1 MRISPNVISIFLIG
15 TGLLAWSLT
24 ARSLVDN
31 PDLDVPLNPLGINR
45 SPYGEV
51 FAMAMQSPIES
62 YFHAG
67 MGEGSHQHAPGE
79 ACTDKC
85 TTPKEEKHVHDE
97 NCEHNH
103 SEDDHATHEEN
114 KEASSLHSQLLS
126 LIESMNEVS
135 HLRTN
140 PKAPNESLMRYH
152 RRQAEDKLRF
162 AYEMDPSHYG
172 NYNSLHF
179 FLTEPQIGTRK
190 QLTPSALKLAEDTI
204 GYCLKQEND
213 PRPALTAAA
222 ACTNILELMFTDY
235 NHNKSSTFTVEQMR
249 QGLNLLDYCLKR
261 YDAIAKQ
268 WDESKNW
275 ELLSPMRVT
284 ECESRYRF
292 ISRIREDAV
301 KTFIRI
307 ENEAKSPQ

>member
-1 MRISPNVISIFLIG
+1 MSISPNIISICLIG
-15 TGLLAWSLT
+15 TGLLAWSLA
-24 ARSLVDN
+24 ARPLVED

-67 MGEGSHQHAPGE
+67 MGEESHQHAPGE
-79 ACTDKC
+79 QCTDKC

-97 NCEHNH
+97 NCEHGH
-103 SEDDHATHEEN
+103 SEEDHAGHEES
-114 KEASSLHSQLLS
+114 KEARSLHSQLLS

-135 HLRTN
+135 YLRTN
-140 PKAPNESLMRYH
+140 PKAPNESLMRHH
-152 RRQAEDKLRF
+152 RREAEDKLRF

-179 FLTEPQIGTRK
+179 FLTEPQIGTRP
-190 QLTPSALKLAEDTI
+190 QLTPSAVKLAEETI
-204 GYCLKQEND
+204 NYCLKQEND

-222 ACTNILELMFTDY
+222 ACTNILDLMFTDY
-235 NHNKSSTFTVEQMR
+235 NHNESSTFSIEQMR
-249 QGLNLLDYCLKR
+249 QGLNLLNYCLKR
-261 YDAIAKQ
+261 YDTLAKK

-275 ELLSPMRVT
+275 ELLSPLRVT

-292 ISRIREDAV
+292 ISRIRDDAA
-301 KTFIRI
+301 KTFVRI
-307 ENEAKSPQ
+307 ENEARSPQ